1 MTYCGSYS
9 PPSTALQLA
18 LGNMDIH
25 TLAQVTTFCPDN
37 PPFPSGKPRYGTR
50 AGHSSVWCKGYQGV
64 GRGDGNGDK
73 VPESASA
80 GFSFEMGGGCKKS
93 IGGEVKGVEKKC
105 SVIDEV
111 IKVARGGEKRKSEV
125 VTEDKIAEMLS
136 GEMEKSPPLK
146 KVKLGTEKFSK
157 LKKLVGVT
165 ENSARPGVVTVS
177 KYFVGS
183 EPARINHKDNDTAEA
198 EAENDKNEDSPEVKN
213 DTIAR
218 GRRLSTGNSGAWFK
232 DIEQPSTLQ
241 GKFIY
246 RAEPALGVREDGG
259 TDSVTVLKEISNSPG
274 ALGDDLERKKRRNPF
289 AVKLQTK
296 ECTALPSCSPPTP
309 TSPPPVSEILPSSQL
324 SLFSIDGSSLTFS
337 TSSQELTDSQD
348 IPPAKSISSPPRQ
361 VSPPPPV
368 RQVSSPPA
376 SAPRLGLNKFAFRGG
391 KTVSSSVSKQAPKNN
406 FVPARVSGLSRGGGG
421 AGKGGGGGMKQS

>member
-50 AGHSSVWCKGYQGV
+50 AGHSSVWCKGYQGLE
-64 GRGDGNGDK
+64 RGGGDRDK
-73 VPESASA
+73 VPESAST
-80 GFSFEMGGGCKKS
+80 GFSFEMGGGSKKS
-93 IGGEVKGVEKKC
+93 ISGEVKGVEKKC

-111 IKVARGGEKRKSEV
+111 IQVARGGEKRKSEV

-183 EPARINHKDNDTAEA
+183 EPASNNHKDNDTAKA
-198 EAENDKNEDSPEVKN
+198 EAENGNNEDSPEAKN

-246 RAEPALGVREDGG
+246 RAEPALGVRVDGG
-259 TDSVTVLKEISNSPG
+259 TESVTVLKEISNSPE

-296 ECTALPSCSPPTP
+296 ECTALPSCSPPPP
-309 TSPPPVSEILPSSQL
+309 TSTPPVSEILPSSQL

-337 TSSQELTDSQD
+337 TSSQDLTDSQD
-348 IPPAKSISSPPRQ
+348 IPPFKCISSPPRQ
-361 VSPPPPV
+361 VSPSPPV
-368 RQVSSPPA
+368 KTFLLSSA
-376 SAPRLGLNKFAFRGG
+376 YHLLLGKY
-391 KTVSSSVSKQAPKNN
+391 P
-406 FVPARVSGLSRGGGG
+406 
-421 AGKGGGGGMKQS
+421 